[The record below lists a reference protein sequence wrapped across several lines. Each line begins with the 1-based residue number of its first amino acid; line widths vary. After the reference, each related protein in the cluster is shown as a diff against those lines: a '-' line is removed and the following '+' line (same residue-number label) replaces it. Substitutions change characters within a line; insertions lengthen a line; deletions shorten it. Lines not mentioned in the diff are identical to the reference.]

1 MLSAA
6 GPSTTSQSTTASVHS
21 PTGIRRITDPRVD
34 RAVAIVACLPFVW
47 MTWYRLNHEGFDLPR
62 LAFAVNFALLFVT
75 MAARRPP
82 VRVTPKPLYWVTAF
96 VATYWSFMTL
106 GFMERGTQIA
116 PLAVTHALALV
127 SLVIAIGARL
137 SLGRNIGF
145 VPAQR
150 EIVTSWAYS
159 LVRHPIYAGVFF
171 SYAGIVLRGFTP
183 LNALIMVIGVG
194 LFIVKTFME
203 EDFLAE
209 DPTYARY
216 MKRVRYR
223 WIPGIA

>member
-1 MLSAA
+1 MLNATNPSAA
-6 GPSTTSQSTTASVHS
+6 VAIQA

-34 RAVAIVACLPFVW
+34 RAVAILACLPFVW
-47 MTWYRLNHEGFDLPR
+47 MTWYRLAHEGFDLPR

-106 GFMERGTQIA
+106 GFMEKGSQIA
-116 PLAVTHALALV
+116 PVAVTHGLALV
-127 SLVIAIGARL
+127 SLIIAVGARL

-183 LNALIMVIGVG
+183 LNALIMVIVVG

-203 EDFLAE
+203 EDFLSE

-223 WIPGIA
+223 CIPGIA

>member
-1 MLSAA
+1 MISAANPSAA
-6 GPSTTSQSTTASVHS
+6 GPPATAVVRRLR
-21 PTGIRRITDPRVD
+21 PIRRVTDPRVD

-47 MTWYRLNHEGFDLPR
+47 MTWYRLAHEGFDLPHI
-62 LAFAVNFALLFVT
+62 AFAVNFALLFVT

-82 VRVTPKPLYWVTAF
+82 VRVTPKPLYWLTAF

-106 GFMERGTQIA
+106 GFMEKGVQLA
-116 PLAVTHALALV
+116 PIAVTHGLALV
-127 SLVIAIGARL
+127 SLVIAVGARV

-150 EIVTSWAYS
+150 EGVTSWAYS

-183 LNALIMVIGVG
+183 LNALIMIIGVG
-194 LFIVKTFME
+194 LFIVKTLME

-209 DPTYARY
+209 DPTYAQY

>member
-1 MLSAA
+1 MMNAA
-6 GPSTTSQSTTASVHS
+6 NPSTAVVQA

-34 RAVAIVACLPFVW
+34 RAVAIVACLPFVY
-47 MTWYRLNHEGFDLPR
+47 MTWYRLAHEGFDLPR
-62 LAFAVNFALLFVT
+62 IAFAVNFALLFVT

-82 VRVTPKPLYWVTAF
+82 VRITPKPLYWVTAF

-106 GFMERGTQIA
+106 GFMEKGAQLA
-116 PLAVTHALALV
+116 PVVVTHALALV
-127 SLVIAIGARL
+127 SLVIAVGARV

-150 EIVTSWAYS
+150 EIVTTWAYS

-171 SYAGIVLRGFTP
+171 SYAGIVLRNFTP
-183 LNALIMVIGVG
+183 VNALIMVIAVS

-209 DPTYARY
+209 DPTYAHY
-216 MKRVRYR
+216 MQRVRYR
-223 WIPGIA
+223 WIPGLA